1 MDSGTFVKWSLR
13 KKSNVHI
20 LLWASKKRHQR
31 EHVIN
36 YKVANEGKSRQTL
49 QAWPLMG
56 STGQTQ
62 KVLCTE
68 LLKAIKKTTNKGREI
83 RRKWTRSPLKGTTW
97 EEPLKVAHDD
107 RHTCLR
113 FRREQQ
119 KLWQAQMQAEME
131 SL

>member
-1 MDSGTFVKWSLR
+1 MFTYYCELP
-13 KKSNVHI
+13 KS
-20 LLWASKKRHQR
+20 SKKRHQR

-36 YKVANEGKSRQTL
+36 YKVANEAKSRQTL
-49 QAWPLMG
+49 QAWLLMG

-62 KVLCTE
+62 KVLCAE
-68 LLKAIKKTTNKGREI
+68 LLKDIKKKKTTNKGGQI
-83 RRKWTRSPLKGTTW
+83 RRKWIRNSLKETTS
-97 EEPLKVAHDD
+97 EETLKVACPIMAHYDH
-107 RHTCLR
+107 HTCLR